1 MLPFAIDALAKED
14 RILQKILST
23 YLPCTPAFRL
33 SQEMMAVVNKIGA
46 KCSGG
51 DRPRLRRERSAERG
65 SGKANRAERSTVLQV
80 QAIAYLKEALRTWK
94 RVESPEAVFV
104 APCKNGRKAFHFKL
118 FISRIIFIHP
128 TRKSNLPL
136 AKNRRKRIE
145 QYILNILHLLF
156 IKFSTSIDSGN
167 GFASAFILD
176 NSSFVTAT
184 KIFQCG

>member
-51 DRPRLRRERSAERG
+51 DRPRG
-65 SGKANRAERSTVLQV
+65 SGKANRAQRSTVLQV

-104 APCKNGRKAFHFKL
+104 AACKNGRKAFHFKL

-167 GFASAFILD
+167 GFGSAFILD
-176 NSSFVTAT
+176 NSSFVTAI